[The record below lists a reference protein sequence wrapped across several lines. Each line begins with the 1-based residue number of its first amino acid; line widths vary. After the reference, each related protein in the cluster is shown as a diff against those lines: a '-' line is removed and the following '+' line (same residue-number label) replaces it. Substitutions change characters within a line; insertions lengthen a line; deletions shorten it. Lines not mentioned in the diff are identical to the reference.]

1 VTNKLDPQSSE
12 LGPDVLATYADEV
25 RTMAAAV
32 RAALASREGAD
43 MQLLPKVAKRLR
55 QIPAAVETDSQ
66 FEALQGVCRFFIGQ
80 DQELAFAMEAGAYLV
95 RLARELDRKRELLN
109 GLFLQAFIA
118 TQLENHIEAVEACA
132 LAREVARAL
141 GSPVGELKAV
151 INGAATY
158 VNVGHYI
165 EALELLR
172 TALTLVDVCGLEDAA
187 TFEWVVLGNIATC
200 YLFMQRFAESEK
212 TAIAARAVAPEPSDA
227 FTAGNRA
234 ALEYTQIRALM
245 AQGRGAEGRPLLS
258 NMAKYVQL
266 AGSVRARIDY
276 ATATGL
282 VEVAEGNKDRGRSR
296 IHTAREKANL
306 VRSTLQD
313 VMSAQAAM
321 HRLLGEADEAAR
333 IEGELESILKSRQET
348 ARLRAALVLGPVGT
362 AGQST
367 RVTEY
372 DRRLDAARERLLRAG
387 DY

>member
-1 VTNKLDPQSSE
+1 
-12 LGPDVLATYADEV
+12 
-25 RTMAAAV
+25 
-32 RAALASREGAD
+32 
-43 MQLLPKVAKRLR
+43 
-55 QIPAAVETDSQ
+55 
-66 FEALQGVCRFFIGQ
+66 
-80 DQELAFAMEAGAYLV
+80 
-95 RLARELDRKRELLN
+95 
-109 GLFLQAFIA
+109 
-118 TQLENHIEAVEACA
+118 
-132 LAREVARAL
+132 
-141 GSPVGELKAV
+141 
-151 INGAATY
+151 
-158 VNVGHYI
+158 
-165 EALELLR
+165 
-172 TALTLVDVCGLEDAA
+172 
-187 TFEWVVLGNIATC
+187 
-200 YLFMQRFAESEK
+200 
-212 TAIAARAVAPEPSDA
+212 
-227 FTAGNRA
+227 
-234 ALEYTQIRALM
+234 
-245 AQGRGAEGRPLLS
+245 
-258 NMAKYVQL
+258 MAKYVQL